1 MVLNDSGHPLMT
13 GGRVVKRTTSWCF
26 ANGQETGTI
35 GVPAVP
41 LLPLFLLILLLLL
54 LVYRPSC
61 ANSIRRHCCWL
72 VLLLIYCLLATRA
85 PQVVQI
91 AGLNPFLFE
100 RSSLK
105 QIDEESVCFF
115 EIPLTTSLYS
125 LRLPQV
131 PGSSWS
137 PSCGIRHCTFL
148 IWRLKYNSITNGTFS
163 ISRRV
168 KHINS
173 INTIKTPVS
182 CRWLTL
188 EVV

>member
-1 MVLNDSGHPLMT
+1 MVLNDSGQCHPLMT

-41 LLPLFLLILLLLL
+41 LPLLLLLILLLLL

-72 VLLLIYCLLATRA
+72 VLLLVYCLRPTRA

-91 AGLNPFLFE
+91 AGLNRFLFE

-115 EIPLTTSLYS
+115 EIPLTTSSVIPSGS
-125 LRLPQV
+125 LRFLGLIGHPLV
-131 PGSSWS
+131 ALDIVLFWS
-137 PSCGIRHCTFL
+137 EDS
-148 IWRLKYNSITNGTFS
+148 NIT
-163 ISRRV
+163 V
-168 KHINS
+168 
-173 INTIKTPVS
+173 
-182 CRWLTL
+182 
-188 EVV
+188 

>member
-1 MVLNDSGHPLMT
+1 MVLNDSGQCHPLMT

-41 LLPLFLLILLLLL
+41 LPLPLLLLLILLLLL

-72 VLLLIYCLLATRA
+72 VLLLVYCLRPTRA

-91 AGLNPFLFE
+91 AGLNRFLFE

-125 LRLPQV
+125 LRLSQV
-131 PGSSWS
+131 PGSYWS
-137 PSCGIRHCTFL
+137 PSCGIRHCTF
-148 IWRLKYNSITNGTFS
+148 WSEDSNIT
-163 ISRRV
+163 I
-168 KHINS
+168 
-173 INTIKTPVS
+173 
-182 CRWLTL
+182 
-188 EVV
+188 

>member
-1 MVLNDSGHPLMT
+1 MVLNDSGQCHPLMT

-41 LLPLFLLILLLLL
+41 LLLLPLLLLLFLLLLLLLLILLLLL

-91 AGLNPFLFE
+91 AGLNLFLFE

-131 PGSSWS
+131 PGSYWS
-137 PSCGIRHCTFL
+137 PSCGIRHCTF
-148 IWRLKYNSITNGTFS
+148 WSEDSDIT
-163 ISRRV
+163 I
-168 KHINS
+168 
-173 INTIKTPVS
+173 
-182 CRWLTL
+182 
-188 EVV
+188 